1 MQKNKLDTRPTS
13 SKVEPDDDTVEYVPV
28 KSEPKDGL
36 NQRHQPTPPV
46 EICTSYSTA
55 LPSYTA
61 VSTQDMVFQEQ
72 ESYDDDNQYSE
83 GGYVGETGGNE
94 WEGNKGE
101 ILSNSALTWNST

>member
-1 MQKNKLDTRPTS
+1 M
-13 SKVEPDDDTVEYVPV
+13 
-28 KSEPKDGL
+28 

-72 ESYDDDNQYSE
+72 ESYDDYNQYSE

-94 WEGNKGE
+94 WEGNKVTISGMD
-101 ILSNSALTWNST
+101 ALNESHRSKTC